1 MTIGTYLQPR
11 IMNRNIGACLI
22 NLLVFSV
29 LLLPIWAQPTPA
41 FAQSG
46 HSVKTKRPA
55 IEITRPGAVAVDALK
70 RKNQLSDADAM
81 HMCPGSVPVGSLHVF
96 DSVTA
101 PRGYGLDKRY
111 YEVGARFRSLGAACL
126 RGIANACDAV
136 HGYALDWAQNSGLG
150 GPEGRKDKALYWNN
164 TLTANMR
171 LLAPMLAALGVA
183 EQITPLSLRDRDVLD
198 RWLKAK
204 VDEYEHGMRRNGSY
218 KGGKDGT
225 RARKAAHNHAVQ
237 SSIAAMSYGA
247 WSNDKKYFKT
257 GIDQWF
263 ITLKSMRKDGS
274 LPIETRRGARALF
287 YHGRTL
293 GALVQLAE
301 RAAVQGVDLYNSAPR
316 KNKTIHH
323 AVAFFLDAVEEPDL
337 VLKYAKTNKAPG
349 PSKDYKFQDLGGMG
363 STMGWVAPYISRFP
377 DHPNSQ
383 RLKAR
388 MSSSHSEPESYLTH
402 ELDSAVRA
410 NGFSS
415 EWIGVDAKCLY
426 ADPRLS

>member
-1 MTIGTYLQPR
+1 
-11 IMNRNIGACLI
+11 MNRKTRACLV
-22 NLLVFSV
+22 NLLVFSA
-29 LLLPIWAQPTPA
+29 LLLLNWAQSTPA

-55 IEITRPGAVAVDALK
+55 IEISRPGAVAVDAPK
-70 RKNQLSDADAM
+70 RRTQLSEADAM
-81 HMCPGSVPVGSLHVF
+81 HMCPGSVPAGNSQVF
-96 DSVTA
+96 GSVTA
-101 PRGYGLDKRY
+101 PKGYGLDKRF
-111 YEVGARFRSLGAACL
+111 YEVGTRFRSLGAACL
-126 RGIANACDAV
+126 RGIANACDAI
-136 HGYALDWAQNSGLG
+136 HDYALDWVQSSGLG
-150 GPEGRKDKALYWNN
+150 GPEGRKDRALYWNN

-171 LLAPMLAALGVA
+171 LLSPMLAALGIA
-183 EQITPLSLRDRDVLD
+183 EQFTPLAPGDRDVLG

-204 VDEYEHGMRRNGSY
+204 VGEYEHGMRREGSY
-218 KGGKDGT
+218 KGGRDGT

-293 GALVQLAE
+293 SALVQLAE
-301 RAAVQGVDLYNSAPR
+301 RAAVQGIDLFNSAPR
-316 KNKTIHH
+316 RNKTIHH

-337 VLKYAKTNKAPG
+337 VLRYAKTNKAPG
-349 PSKDYKFQDLGGMG
+349 PSKDYKIQDLGGMG
-363 STMGWVAPYISRFP
+363 STMGWIAPYISRFP

-383 RLKAR
+383 RLIAR
-388 MSSSHSEPESYLTH
+388 MSSTHSEPKSYLTH